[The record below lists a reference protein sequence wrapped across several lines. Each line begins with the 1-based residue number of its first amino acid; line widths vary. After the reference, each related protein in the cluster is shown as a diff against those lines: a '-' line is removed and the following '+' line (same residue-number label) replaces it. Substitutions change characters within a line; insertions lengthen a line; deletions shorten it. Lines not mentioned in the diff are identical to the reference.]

1 MNDFPLIL
9 SYTGPDGKPVRVR
22 VNNSSEAEDAFPRMF
37 RDCGR
42 DVPYSV
48 DSFPDAVEMKE
59 TS

>member
-1 MNDFPLIL
+1 MKHFPVIL

-48 DSFPDAVEMKE
+48 DRFPDAVELKE
-59 TS
+59 IS

>member
-9 SYTGPDGKPVRVR
+9 SYTRPDGKSVRVR
-22 VNNSSEAEDAFPRMF
+22 VNNSGEADDAFPRMF

-42 DVPYSV
+42 DVLYSV
-48 DSFPDAVEMKE
+48 NSFPDAVEMKE